1 VFVCDELLELL
12 EPVSDD
18 VVEDVE
24 EGEEIAVE
32 DATGV
37 PIKRIKQPLSSLGG
51 HAN

>member
-1 VFVCDELLELL
+1 ML

-18 VVEDVE
+18 VVVEGVEDVEEVE
-24 EGEEIAVE
+24 EGEEVAVE

-37 PIKRIKQPLSSLGG
+37 PITRIKQPISHLGG